1 MTRSR
6 VTFNRWA
13 HIRLITWPFQVY
25 KKYNEELSDF
35 LWVQSPVQQ
44 YIFSR
49 LQKESAILTD
59 ECTKYFKFPPKC
71 HNFTD
76 IASWKGTYNQFEKWI
91 YLNCI
96 MALSSNFET
105 YLNAVISLAIE
116 SDPGVL
122 LGAPKSIDG
131 AKLLKSQS
139 LNKTSYNQ
147 QIKLCTSGT
156 WSNRMC
162 AFKKLFGSVPAIMN
176 SELASLDRL
185 RALRNKVGHAFGRD
199 IEKAHSFE
207 VNTILPMET
216 IQLKTLIKY
225 LNITYDIAQAV
236 DKFLL
241 DNHIGEFQDII
252 AYHKLYPSLDSA
264 LPISEKAVRFKK
276 MIGKIDIQ
284 KGKTYCKGLVQYYD
298 EL

>member
-1 MTRSR
+1 MAKSR
-6 VTFNRWA
+6 ITFNRWA
-13 HIRLITWPFQVY
+13 HIRRTTWPFQVY

-35 LWVQSPVQQ
+35 LWVQSPIQQ
-44 YIFSR
+44 FIFSR
-49 LQKESAILTD
+49 LQKESATLTD
-59 ECTKYFKFPPKC
+59 DCSKYLKFPPQC

-76 IASWKGTYNQFEKWI
+76 LTSWKVTYRQFEKWI

-116 SDPGVL
+116 SDPGLL

-147 QIKLCTSGT
+147 QIKSCTSGT
-156 WSNRMC
+156 WPNRMV
-162 AFKKLFGSVPAIMN
+162 AFKKLFGSVPTIMEA
-176 SELASLDRL
+176 ELGSLERL
-185 RALRNKVGHAFGRD
+185 RTLRNKVGHAFGRD
-199 IEKAHSFE
+199 IEEAHSFE
-207 VNTILPMET
+207 VNTILPMQT
-216 IQLKTLIKY
+216 IQLKTLIKH
-225 LNITYDIAQAV
+225 LNKTYDIAIAI

-264 LPISEKAVRFKK
+264 LPISEKAARFKK
-276 MIGKIDIQ
+276 MIGKIDTQ
-284 KGKTYCKGLVQYYD
+284 KGKTYCKGLAQYYD